1 MTVISPYENHVLG
14 LDGKSCVL
22 TLNNLT
28 SKDSG
33 LYVCITHFNSM
44 AMIGNGSR
52 VIVTRDDCVPEL
64 SILYSPP
71 EADSPSVQLQCLVFG
86 VVPFQV
92 RVFWVIGEK
101 VHSGW
106 TESAW
111 TNDTDSAT
119 EFTRAHLSVPA
130 DEWTEAEEIQCCV
143 EYKSQNFSKSLK
155 LSLLGFPRTSWLIY
169 CSCGSVFLCMAVAF
183 IVCLCQG
190 KQSAGTED
198 ISSVMFYP
206 VDHFR
211 LEQKLGPKK
220 IKDVSGDQ
228 SY

>member
-1 MTVISPYENHVLG
+1 
-14 LDGKSCVL
+14 
-22 TLNNLT
+22 
-28 SKDSG
+28 
-33 LYVCITHFNSM
+33 M